1 MSETLH
7 QCWDKHFMSKNEGSP
22 LDVNSYYPFASKK
35 DWEIARWAI
44 QHGTG
49 KGAFDELLHI
59 PGVTEGLG
67 ISFKNTDEMNAMID
81 AMPNNL
87 GEWQEKVLRFTDSP
101 SEEFTMY
108 YCNPV
113 DAIKCLMGD
122 PDLADHLVYKP
133 TKMFTADPK
142 EDPAATRVY
151 NEMWTGEWWNK
162 DHLPSGATV
171 AAVIAATDKTQLTYF
186 VGGKVAYPVY
196 ITLGNIP
203 KSIRRKPSMHA
214 CVLVAYLST
223 DKILEKLGR
232 SKCNPLVEAG
242 KNGVPMTD
250 GQGFTRRVYPL
261 LAAYVADF
269 PEQCLVTYVAGTV
282 PKPFWK
288 DLPLC
293 DIHMAITPDALHQ
306 LYQGVLHHVL
316 DWCDVLVD
324 PCVLD
329 SRIKCLPLVFG
340 VRHFK
345 NGFSN
350 LSQISGTECKNMAA
364 ILVGCLIGLVPND
377 ALLAIRALLDFIYIA
392 QYPTHNETTLGYLQA
407 ALHTYHEKKDVF
419 IHLKVRGPKPK
430 VSSHLNIPKF
440 HSMHHYIPSIWLYGT
455 LDNYNTETYKRL
467 HIDFAKIGWCAS
479 NHKNVMPQ
487 MVNWLQRCENMAAF
501 EAYLWHHNAPT
512 HTFPTSNKFDLARD
526 NDASDSEEPNA
537 GGDDVAAECHEAYH
551 RSRER

>member
-1 MSETLH
+1 
-7 QCWDKHFMSKNEGSP
+7 
-22 LDVNSYYPFASKK
+22 NSYYLFALKK

-81 AMPNNL
+81 TMPNNL
-87 GEWQEKVLRFTDSP
+87 REWQEKVLRFTDSP

-108 YCNPV
+108 YRNPV

-122 PDLADHLVYKP
+122 PDLVDHLVYKP

-142 EDPAATRVY
+142 EDPAATHVY

-162 DHLPSGATV
+162 VQVDIVDYSNPHNT
-171 AAVIAATDKTQLTYF
+171 TDKTQLTYF
-186 VGGKVAYPVY
+186 VGGKAVYPVY

-203 KSIRRKPSMHA
+203 KSIHRKPSMHA

-223 DKILEKLGR
+223 DKIPEKLGC
-232 SKCNPLVEAG
+232 SKRDVKSCSHRLFHESMHIVFEPLVEAG

-250 GQGFTRRVYPL
+250 GQGFTRHVYPL
-261 LAAYVADF
+261 LVAYVADF
-269 PEQCLVTYVAGTV
+269 PEQCLMTCTKHGTCPKCRCPANNLQSPEPSAPRTAQWTAEIIAQARANMTDASGQLKRNVFHDICMSQDVAGTV

-306 LYQGVLHHVL
+306 
-316 DWCDVLVD
+316 
-324 PCVLD
+324 
-329 SRIKCLPLVFG
+329 IKCLPPAFG

-350 LSQISGTECKNMAA
+350 LSQISGTERKNMAA
-364 ILVGCLIGLVPND
+364 ILLGCLIGLVPND
-377 ALLAIRALLDFIYIA
+377 TLLAIHALLDFIYIA
-392 QYPTHNETTLGYLQA
+392 QYPTHDETTLGYLQA
-407 ALHTYHEKKDVF
+407 VLDTYHEKKDIF

-467 HIDFAKIGWCAS
+467 HIDFAKMGWRAS
-479 NHKNVMPQ
+479 NHKDVMPQ
-487 MVNWLQRCENMAAF
+487 MVNWVQRRENMAAF
-501 EAYLWHHNAPT
+501 EAY
-512 HTFPTSNKFDLARD
+512 
-526 NDASDSEEPNA
+526 
-537 GGDDVAAECHEAYH
+537 
-551 RSRER
+551 